1 MFFIDYGTTTTI
13 NISDTRKK
21 DDEEVWTIPP
31 LAVPFVVKDITLSQL
46 NKFKKLQY
54 SEFQI
59 KSLKLI
65 EKVFIFF
72 FILNSSNQL
81 KLIFFSRVVY
91 LKSSWPMRMENRC
104 LISYEFPNRNTTLT
118 WVSAIFDFSFVH
130 PFFVVQFYS
139 LKNTRRWTRLSRISL
154 LFKVKFK

>member
-72 FILNSSNQL
+72 YFKFIKSIKVDFFFKSC
-81 KLIFFSRVVY
+81 IFEVE
-91 LKSSWPMRMENRC
+91 LTDENGKS
-104 LISYEFPNRNTTLT
+104 L
-118 WVSAIFDFSFVH
+118 FDI
-130 PFFVVQFYS
+130 
-139 LKNTRRWTRLSRISL
+139 L
-154 LFKVKFK
+154 